1 LERSLRQTE
10 SDRRASLA
18 RARRFVPVVVIALG
32 LCSCAEISQKFA
44 ATASQLPGIGL
55 SPDAPER
62 PATPLAYPAVH
73 DMPAPRNSVMLTDI
87 EQQKLEDD
95 LTVARDRQQTSVGLP
110 VEKKTKAKQQ
120 GPARPIPAAS
130 SRSIY

>member
-1 LERSLRQTE
+1 MRAAGV
-10 SDRRASLA
+10 RRV
-18 RARRFVPVVVIALG
+18 VPLVMVAAMG
-32 LCSCAEISQKFA
+32 LCGCAEISQKFA
-44 ATASQLPGIGL
+44 ATASQLPGIGM

-62 PATPLAYPAVH
+62 PAVEGAYPAVH

-95 LTVARDRQQTSVGLP
+95 LTVARDRQMTSVGLKP
-110 VEKKTKAKQQ
+110 VEKKSKTKQQ
-120 GPARPIPAAS
+120 GPAKLIPAAS

>member
-1 LERSLRQTE
+1 LRT
-10 SDRRASLA
+10 ASP
-18 RARRFVPVVVIALG
+18 RGRNRFVAVLTLAAAAALCG
-32 LCSCAEISQKFA
+32 CAEISQKFA

-62 PATPLAYPAVH
+62 PVDSTYPAVH

-95 LTVARDRQQTSVGLP
+95 LTVARDRQMTSVGLTP
-110 VEKKTKAKQQ
+110 VEKKTKTKQQ
-120 GPARPIPAAS
+120 GRAKLIPAAS

>member
-1 LERSLRQTE
+1 M
-10 SDRRASLA
+10 RRASP
-18 RARRFVPVVVIALG
+18 RGRNRFVAVLTLAAAAALCG
-32 LCSCAEISQKFA
+32 CAEISQKFA

-62 PATPLAYPAVH
+62 SAVEGAYPAVH
-73 DMPAPRNSVMLTDI
+73 DMPAPRNSVMLTDV

-95 LTVARDRQQTSVGLP
+95 LTVARDRQMTSVGLTP
-110 VEKKTKAKQQ
+110 VEKKTKTKQQ
-120 GPARPIPAAS
+120 GPAKLIPAAS